1 MFQYPEEL
9 SWYWQWEYSNTAIP
23 CLDRSHIRPAPHSRG
38 LCNAASN
45 RDLHALNGESS
56 LGLMV
61 KSHPL
66 KTPNMQPS
74 RHALPGATEIHY
86 NKYAFLSLADNT
98 KLASAYLSN
107 LFSQSRHVYTVYID
121 MSSKQADSAMET
133 TRETQKHLSLAM
145 GSTSALPID

>member
-9 SWYWQWEYSNTAIP
+9 SWYWQWEYSNTATP

-66 KTPNMQPS
+66 KTPNMPPS
-74 RHALPGATEIHY
+74 RHALPGPTKIHY
-86 NKYAFLSLADNT
+86 KKYAFLRLADNS
-98 KLASAYLSN
+98 KFAIASPSN
-107 LFSQSRHVYTVYID
+107 LCRQSRHVYTVYIN
-121 MSSKQADSAMET
+121 MSINHADVA
-133 TRETQKHLSLAM
+133 
-145 GSTSALPID
+145 